1 MRQVW
6 IPRVGPPEVLE
17 LREAPDPV
25 PGPGQL
31 RVRVAAAGVNF
42 ADILARIGLYP
53 DAPKLPAVVGYEVA
67 GTVDAV
73 GPEAAGLAAPNGQ
86 SAGGRVADGGNVAGT
101 AAAVGAR
108 VLALTHFGGYAD
120 TVVIPAAQAIPLP
133 DTLSFEQGAALPL
146 NYLTAWLM
154 LVHLGNVRAGDRVL
168 VHAAAG
174 GVGQAALQ
182 ICRWRGAEVIGTAS
196 AGKHERLLAAGAAHV
211 IDYRREDFVT
221 AVQRITDGRGVD
233 LVLDGM
239 GGASFRRSY
248 RCLAPL
254 GRLFM
259 YGVQSFAPG
268 RRRNVLAALR
278 GLLALPTFRPVPL
291 MNRNRG
297 VLGVNVGH
305 LWSEAS
311 LLRKILDEIV
321 DLAAV
326 GVLAPVVD
334 RTFPLAEA
342 AAAHGYIQ
350 DRRNF
355 GKVLLVP

>member
-6 IPRVGPPEVLE
+6 ITRVGPPKVLE
-17 LREAPDPV
+17 LREAADPV

-42 ADILARIGLYP
+42 ADILARLGLYP
-53 DAPKLPAVVGYEVA
+53 DAPPLPAVVGYEVA

-73 GPEAAGLAAPNGQ
+73 GPGVDAGA
-86 SAGGRVADGGNVAGT
+86 SAGDLASSVTPTAPVQPDIAVGSRVA
-101 AAAVGAR
+101 
-108 VLALTHFGGYAD
+108 VLTRFSGYAD
-120 TVVIPAAQAIPLP
+120 TVVAPTAQAIRLP
-133 DTLSFEQGAALPL
+133 DSLSFEQGAAIPL
-146 NYLTAWLM
+146 NYVTAWLM
-154 LVHLGNVRAGDRVL
+154 LVHLGGVRAGDRVL

-211 IDYRREDFVT
+211 IDYRREDFAA
-221 AVQRITDGRGVD
+221 AVKRITGGRGVD
-233 LVLDGM
+233 IALDGV

-259 YGVQSFAPG
+259 YGISSFAPTK
-268 RRRNVLAALR
+268 RRSLLAAAR
-278 GLLALPTFRPVPL
+278 GLLALPAFRPIPL
-291 MNRNRG
+291 MNGNRG
-297 VLGVNVGH
+297 VFGINVGH
-305 LWSEAS
+305 LWSEAP
-311 LLRKILDEIV
+311 LLRGMLSDIV
-321 DLAAV
+321 DLAAA
-326 GVLAPVVD
+326 GALAPVVD
-334 RTFPLAEA
+334 RTFPLADA
-342 AAAHGYIQ
+342 AAAHTYLQ
-350 DRRNF
+350 ERRNF

>member
-17 LREAPDPV
+17 LRAAPDPE
-25 PGPGQL
+25 PGPGQV

-53 DAPKLPAVVGYEVA
+53 DAPPLPAVVGYEVA
-67 GTVDAV
+67 GVVDAV
-73 GPEAAGLAAPNGQ
+73 GAPASPAGDVA
-86 SAGGRVADGGNVAGT
+86 SAGATPPSSLLGT
-101 AAAVGAR
+101 R

-120 TVVIPAAQAIPLP
+120 TVVIPAHQVVPLP
-133 DTLSFEQGAALPL
+133 DVLSFEQGAALPL

-154 LVHLGNVRAGDRVL
+154 LVHLGTVRARDRVL

-196 AGKHERLLAAGAAHV
+196 ASKHERLLAAGAAHV
-211 IDYRREDFVT
+211 IDYRREGFVE
-221 AVQRITDGRGVD
+221 AVKRFTDGRGVD
-233 LVLDGM
+233 IALDGI

-248 RCLAPL
+248 DCLAPL
-254 GRLFM
+254 GRLFL
-259 YGVQSFAPG
+259 YGIQSFAPG
-268 RRRNVLAALR
+268 KRRSLLAAVR
-278 GLLALPTFRPVPL
+278 GLLTLPAFRPIPL

-305 LWSEAS
+305 LWSEAT
-311 LLRKILDEIV
+311 LLRGMLDQIV
-321 DLAAV
+321 ALAAA
-326 GVLAPVVD
+326 GTLAPVVD
-334 RTFPLAEA
+334 RTFVLAEA
-342 AAAHGYIQ
+342 ANAHAYIQ
-350 DRRNF
+350 DRKNF